1 MSREQ
6 WIAAAGLGLL
16 LLGGTARG
24 AAAQQTT
31 PPRPSYERDV
41 PAALLAQAK
50 VSEDSARG
58 LALAKLPGTI
68 EAVELLREGGKLVWV
83 WDVHVAGKR
92 GITEVSVNAIDGTVD
107 THAE

>member
-1 MSREQ
+1 MKRVQ
-6 WIAAAGLGLL
+6 WMTAAGLSVL
-16 LLGGTARG
+16 LLGTLVPG

-31 PPRPSYERDV
+31 PARPSYERDV

-50 VSEDSARG
+50 VSEDSARV

-92 GITEVSVNAIDGTVD
+92 GITEVSVNAIDGTVN
-107 THAE
+107 TQTE

>member
-1 MSREQ
+1 MKRVQ
-6 WIAAAGLGLL
+6 KMAAAALSVL
-16 LLGGTARG
+16 LLGSIARG

-50 VSEDSARG
+50 ISEDSARV

-92 GITEVSVNAIDGTVD
+92 GITEVSVNAIDGTVA